1 MERLS
6 GMDASF
12 LYTETPTSHMHV
24 TGVIVIDA
32 ADMVGGYQFERLVDL
47 IQARLHRLQPFRRR
61 LVEVPLSFD
70 HPVWIEDPDF
80 DITNHMHRVTW
91 PAPGRIS
98 ELADL
103 VGDLTSRPLDRQRP
117 LWEMWVAEGGK
128 KGRVA
133 LISKIHH
140 AAIDG
145 VTGADL
151 MSQLFD
157 LEPNAPAVEP
167 PDEPWQPEPVPTET
181 QLLVD
186 AITARVRDP
195 WRAARAARRTA
206 GSITSIV
213 GTVMNRGD
221 ERSPAMPFTGPRN
234 RFTGSLSADRTVA
247 FGKADLE
254 DLKVVKNVYGC
265 KLNDVVLASCSMA
278 LRTYLLSHG
287 EDLTKPL
294 LIMCPVSTHGAGGEG
309 TNQVSS
315 MAVRLPV
322 HMDDPVDQLL
332 EIFEDTKV
340 AKEMQGAIG
349 ADMLSDITQF
359 APPVLFNQAMRLY
372 SRSGLADR
380 HVPVQNGVISNVPG
394 PPIPMWVA
402 GAPVVA
408 VYPLGPLIEGA
419 GLNITVISNMGRMD
433 IGIVADRALAPDIGT
448 LASSWEDAVHE
459 LRARADAE
467 AADAG

>member
-12 LYTETPTSHMHV
+12 LYTETPTGHMHV

-32 ADMVGGYQFERLVDL
+32 AEMVGGYQFERLVEL
-47 IQARLHRLQPFRRR
+47 IQQRLHRLQPFRRR
-61 LVEVPLSFD
+61 LVEVPMQFD

-80 DITNHMHRVTW
+80 DINNHMHRVTW
-91 PAPGRIS
+91 PQPGDTAA
-98 ELADL
+98 LADL
-103 VGDLTSRPLDRQRP
+103 VGDLTSRPLDRTRP
-117 LWEMWVAEGGK
+117 LWEMWVAEGGADGK
-128 KGRVA
+128 VA

-140 AAIDG
+140 SAIDG

-157 LEPNAPAVEP
+157 LEPDAPPVDP
-167 PDEPWQPEPVPTET
+167 PDQPWEPEPIPSDT

-186 AITARVRDP
+186 AVAARIRDP
-195 WRAARAARRTA
+195 WRAFRAARRTA
-206 GSITSIV
+206 GSLQSMV
-213 GTVMNRGD
+213 GTVVNRGD
-221 ERSPAMPFTGPRN
+221 ERTPAMPFTGPRN
-234 RFTGSLSADRTVA
+234 CFTGSLSPDRAVA

-265 KLNDVVLASCSMA
+265 KLNDVVLATCSMA
-278 LRTYLLSHG
+278 LRSYLLQHG
-287 EDLTKPL
+287 EDLSKPL

-322 HMDDPVDQLL
+322 HMDDCVDQLL

-340 AKEMQGAIG
+340 AKEMQNAIG

-359 APPVLFNQAMRLY
+359 APPALFNQAMRLY
-372 SRSGLADR
+372 TRSGLADR
-380 HVPVQNGVISNVPG
+380 HAPVQNGVISNVPG

-402 GAPVVA
+402 GAPVIA

-433 IGIVADRALAPDIGT
+433 IGVVADRAFAPDIGALT
-448 LASSWEDAVHE
+448 SHWEDAVHE

-467 AADAG
+467 AANAG

>member
-12 LYTETPTSHMHV
+12 LYTETPTGHMHV

-32 ADMVGGYQFERLVDL
+32 AEMVGGYQFERLVEL
-47 IQARLHRLQPFRRR
+47 IQQRLHRLQPFRRR

-91 PAPGRIS
+91 PKPGGKQ
-98 ELADL
+98 ELAHL
-103 VGDLTSRPLDRQRP
+103 VGDLMSRPLDRQRP

-128 KGRVA
+128 NGRVA

-140 AAIDG
+140 SAIDG

-157 LEPNAPAVEP
+157 LEPGAPAVEP
-167 PDEPWQPEPVPTET
+167 PDEPWQPEPIPTDTE
-181 QLLVD
+181 LLVD
-186 AITARVRDP
+186 AIAARVRDP
-195 WRAARAARRTA
+195 LRAARAARRTL
-206 GSITSIV
+206 GSLTSLI
-213 GTVMNRGD
+213 GTVTNRGD
-221 ERSPAMPFTGPRN
+221 ERTPAMPFTGPHN
-234 RFTGSLSADRTVA
+234 RFTGSLSSDRAVA

-254 DLKVVKNVYGC
+254 ALKVVKNVYGC
-265 KLNDVVLASCSMA
+265 KLNDVVLATCSVA
-278 LRTYLLSHG
+278 LRSYLLSHG
-287 EDLTKPL
+287 EDLDKPL
-294 LIMCPVSTHGAGGEG
+294 LIMCPVSTHGSGGTG

-322 HMDDPVDQLL
+322 HMEDPVDQLL

-340 AKEMQGAIG
+340 AKEVQNALG

-380 HVPVQNGVISNVPG
+380 HAPVQNGVISNVPG

-419 GLNITVISNMGRMD
+419 GLNITVISNMGRLD
-433 IGIVADRALAPDIGT
+433 IGIVADRALAPDIES
-448 LASSWEDAVHE
+448 LADHWEDAVKVLCE
-459 LRARADAE
+459 RANAE
-467 AADAG
+467 AASAG

>member
-12 LYTETPTSHMHV
+12 LYTETPTGHMHV

-32 ADMVGGYQFERLVDL
+32 ADMVGGYEFDRLVEL
-47 IQARLHRLQPFRRR
+47 IRTRLHKLPPFRRR
-61 LVEVPLSFD
+61 LVEVPLAFD
-70 HPVWIEDPDF
+70 HPVWVEDPDF
-80 DITNHMHRVTW
+80 DIANHMHRVTW
-91 PAPGRIS
+91 PAPGRGQ
-98 ELADL
+98 ELAEL
-103 VGDLTSRPLDRQRP
+103 VGDLMSRPLDRHRP
-117 LWEMWVAEGGK
+117 LWEMWVAEGGRE
-128 KGRVA
+128 GRVA

-157 LEPNAPAVEP
+157 LEPTAPEVDPPETPWEP
-167 PDEPWQPEPVPTET
+167 ERIPTET
-181 QLLVD
+181 ELLVD
-186 AITARVRDP
+186 AVAARVKDP
-195 WRAARAARRTA
+195 LRAARAARRTA
-206 GSITSIV
+206 RSVGNVV
-213 GTVMNRGD
+213 GTLLNRTD
-221 ERSPAMPFTGPRN
+221 ERTPAMPFSGPRN
-234 RFTGSLSADRTVA
+234 RFTGSLSADRAVA

-254 DLKVVKNVYGC
+254 DLKAVKNVYGC
-265 KLNDVVLASCSMA
+265 KLNDVVLATCSMA
-278 LRTYLLSHG
+278 LRSYLRRHG
-287 EDLTKPL
+287 EALDKPL
-294 LIMCPVSTHGAGGEG
+294 LIMCPVSTHGAGGSG

-322 HMDDPVDQLL
+322 HIEDPVDQLL
-332 EIFEDTKV
+332 EIYEDTKV

-372 SRSGLADR
+372 TRSGLADR
-380 HVPVQNGVISNVPG
+380 HAPVQNGVISNVPG

-402 GAPVVA
+402 GAPVIA

-433 IGIVADRALAPDIGT
+433 IGIVADRKLAPDIGH
-448 LASSWEDAVHE
+448 LADAWEEAVTE
-459 LRARADAE
+459 LRARAEAE
-467 AADAG
+467 TADAG

>member
-12 LYTETPTSHMHV
+12 LYTETPTGHMHV

-32 ADMVGGYQFERLVDL
+32 AEMVGGYQFERLVDL
-47 IQARLHRLQPFRRR
+47 IQQRLHRLQPFRRR

-91 PAPGRIS
+91 PKPGGKQ
-98 ELADL
+98 ELAHL
-103 VGDLTSRPLDRQRP
+103 VGDLMSRPLDRQRP

-128 KGRVA
+128 NGRVA

-140 AAIDG
+140 SAIDG

-157 LEPNAPAVEP
+157 LEPGAPAVEP
-167 PDEPWQPEPVPTET
+167 PDEPWQPEPIPTDTE
-181 QLLVD
+181 LLVD
-186 AITARVRDP
+186 AIAARVRDP
-195 WRAARAARRTA
+195 LRAARAARRTL
-206 GSITSIV
+206 GSLTSLI
-213 GTVMNRGD
+213 GTVTNRGD
-221 ERSPAMPFTGPRN
+221 ERTPAMPFTGPHN
-234 RFTGSLSADRTVA
+234 RFTGSLSPDRAVA

-254 DLKVVKNVYGC
+254 ALKVVKNVYGC
-265 KLNDVVLASCSMA
+265 KLNDVVLATCSMA

-287 EDLTKPL
+287 EDLDKPL
-294 LIMCPVSTHGAGGEG
+294 LIMCPVSTHGSGGTG

-322 HMDDPVDQLL
+322 HMEDPVDQLL

-340 AKEMQGAIG
+340 AKEVQNALG

-380 HVPVQNGVISNVPG
+380 HAPVQNGVISNVPG

-419 GLNITVISNMGRMD
+419 GLNITVISNMGRLD
-433 IGIVADRALAPDIGT
+433 IGIVADRALAPDIEA
-448 LASSWEDAVHE
+448 LADHWEDAVKVLCE
-459 LRARADAE
+459 RANAE
-467 AADAG
+467 AASAG